1 MSQSKKNTDFIDEF
15 NDPSDTDDSEA
26 SGSESRDEFAK
37 MLGESFKTSS
47 KKLKVGDRIRGKI
60 LVVGREEVFVTTGT
74 QNDGTVHRRDL
85 LDADGN
91 FPFKVDDVIDLYV
104 IQVRGTE
111 IRLSKNATDR
121 NLAED
126 LEDAFD
132 KMLPIPGRV
141 VEVCKGGVRVNIKG
155 KLAFCPISQLD
166 SKHVEGTGEEY
177 VGKSF
182 DFRIT
187 QFAEGG
193 RNIVVSRKKLL
204 VEEREL
210 GTASFLEETKD
221 GAIVQGKV
229 VRMEPFGAFVE
240 LTPGVDGLVHISEI
254 AWSRIGAPSEVLT
267 LGQEVTVKLLRREV
281 IDGRAKIS
289 LSIKQ
294 ASDRPL
300 SAGNPSGGSAS
311 AGGSNTAL
319 AKDDP
324 FAKFA
329 VGQLF
334 TGKVNRKEVYGFF
347 VEIEPGVTGLLHI
360 SRTQDQS
367 DFRFE
372 KVKVGDPIAVQI
384 AEIKGAERQIA
395 LSLPR
400 DAGEEDWKTHQV
412 KAAAAATTSFGT
424 LGDRMKSALTKK
436 K

>member
-1 MSQSKKNTDFIDEF
+1 MPQHKKNSDFIDEF
-15 NDPSDTDDSEA
+15 NEA
-26 SGSESRDEFAK
+26 TGSEPERESSGGDPGEFAR
-37 MLGESFKTSS
+37 MLGESFKGAT
-47 KKLKVGDRIRGKI
+47 KKFKVGDRVRGKI
-60 LVVGREEVFVTTGT
+60 LVVGREEIYVSTGT
-74 QNDGTVHRRDL
+74 PHDGAVARRDL
-85 LDADGN
+85 LDAEGN
-91 FPFKVDDVIDLYV
+91 FPYKVDDVIDLFV
-104 IQVRGTE
+104 TQVRGTE

-166 SKHVEGTGEEY
+166 AKHVEGSGEEY

-187 QFAEGG
+187 QFSEGG
-193 RNIVVSRKKLL
+193 RNVVVSRKKLL

-221 GAIVQGKV
+221 GAIVPGKV

-240 LTPGVDGLVHISEI
+240 LAPGVDGLVHVSEI
-254 AWSRIGAPSEVLT
+254 AWSRIGHPSEILA
-267 LGQEVTVKLLRREV
+267 LGQEVSVKLLRREV

-294 ASDRPL
+294 ASDRPAAP
-300 SAGNPSGGSAS
+300 SAASGTSA
-311 AGGSNTAL
+311 AAF
-319 AKDDP
+319 AKEDP
-324 FAKFA
+324 WAKFA
-329 VGQLF
+329 VGQIF
-334 TGKVNRKEVYGFF
+334 QGKVNRKETYGFF
-347 VEIEPGVTGLLHI
+347 VEIEPGVTGLLHK
-360 SRTQDQS
+360 SRMLDQS

-372 KVKVGDPIAVQI
+372 KVKLGDPIAVQI
-384 AEIKGAERQIA
+384 AEIKSAERQIA

-400 DAGEEDWKTHQV
+400 DAGEEDWRNHQA
-412 KAAAAATTSFGT
+412 KASAAATSFGT
-424 LGDRMKSALTKK
+424 LGDRMKAALAKRK
-436 K
+436 

>member
-1 MSQSKKNTDFIDEF
+1 MPQNKKNTDFIDEF
-15 NDPSDTDDSEA
+15 NDASAEADELESPSGGDPN
-26 SGSESRDEFAK
+26 EFAR
-37 MLGESFKTSS
+37 MLGESFKGAT
-47 KKLKVGDRIRGKI
+47 KKLKVGDRVKGKI
-60 LVVGREEVFVTTGT
+60 LVVGREEIYVSTGT
-74 QNDGTVHRRDL
+74 PHDGAVHRRDL

-91 FPFKVDDVIDLYV
+91 FPYKVDDVLDLYI

-187 QFAEGG
+187 QFTEGG

-204 VEEREL
+204 IEEREL

-221 GAIVQGKV
+221 GAIVTGKV

-240 LTPGVDGLVHISEI
+240 LAPGVDGLVHISEI
-254 AWSRIGAPSEVLT
+254 AWSRIGDPSEVLA
-267 LGQEVTVKLLRREV
+267 LGQEITVKLLRRE
-281 IDGRAKIS
+281 ILDGRAKIS
-289 LSIKQ
+289 LSLKQ
-294 ASDRPL
+294 ASDRPA
-300 SAGNPSGGSAS
+300 STGSAS
-311 AGGSNTAL
+311 GAAGGSPTMS
-319 AKDDP
+319 KDDP
-324 FAKFA
+324 WAKFA
-329 VGQLF
+329 VGQLHS
-334 TGKVNRKEVYGFF
+334 GKVNRKEPYGFF
-347 VEIEPGVTGLLHI
+347 VEIEPGVTGLLHK
-360 SRTQDQS
+360 SRTLDQS

-372 KVKVGDPIAVQI
+372 KVKVGDSISVQI

-400 DAGEEDWKTHQV
+400 DAGEEDWKTHQA
-412 KAAAAATTSFGT
+412 KTTAAATSFGT
-424 LGDRMKSALTKK
+424 LGDRMKAALANKK
-436 K
+436 